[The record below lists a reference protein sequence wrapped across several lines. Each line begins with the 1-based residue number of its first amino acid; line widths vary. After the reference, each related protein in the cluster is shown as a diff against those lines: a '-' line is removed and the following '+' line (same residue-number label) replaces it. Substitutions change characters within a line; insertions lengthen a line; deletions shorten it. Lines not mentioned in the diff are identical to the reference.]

1 MGNPVSEVKV
11 RELIAQE
18 VEKKLNEL
26 IDTRPITREEFLKAI
41 EALEKRFEAVDR
53 RFEELIESMNQRFK
67 AVDRRFEEL
76 IESMNQRFE
85 AVDRRFEELIE
96 SMNQR
101 FEAVDRRFEAVDR
114 RFEELIESMNQRFEA
129 VDRRFEELIESM
141 NQRFEA
147 VDRRFEAVDRRFE
160 AVDRRFEELIESMN
174 RGFLTLKVAIGSL
187 GHRSG
192 IRLEKTILKLL
203 QKTLEQRDIDIN
215 KVQWVELVDEQGEV
229 FSKHYRT
236 DIDVLMKDGLHFL
249 MEVKYKAD
257 SRDIFHFLRV
267 AELYARQYRRPNKLI
282 LVTLDLDSRT
292 QEYAERENIEIITGD
307 YD

>member
-1 MGNPVSEVKV
+1 LGNPVSEVKV

>member
-1 MGNPVSEVKV
+1 LGNPVSEVKV

-76 IESMNQRFE
+76 IESMNQ
-85 AVDRRFEELIE
+85 
-96 SMNQR
+96 
-101 FEAVDRRFEAVDR
+101 RFEAVDR